1 MAARSRQEIRAED
14 LAAEIHRQLKEY
26 TDEVKETVY
35 NTAVDV
41 SARAVERLQAESP
54 KRTGKYR
61 KKWTR
66 TTDRNGIIIHQSG
79 KTYRLTHLLEK
90 GHALRRGGRKTGESP
105 AYPHIEKVQEEC
117 VTKFVNEIER
127 RLGN

>member
-1 MAARSRQEIRAED
+1 MAARSRQGIRAEN
-14 LAAEIHRQLKEY
+14 LAAEIHKQLKEY

-35 NTAVDV
+35 DTAMDV

-61 KKWTR
+61 KKWSR

-90 GHALRRGGRKTGESP
+90 GHALRRGGRRIGESP
-105 AYPHIEKVQEEC
+105 AYPHIAKVEREC
-117 VTKFVNEIER
+117 VDEFVTEIER
-127 RLGN
+127 RLGH

>member
-1 MAARSRQEIRAED
+1 MAEHSGKEIRAEN
-14 LAAEIHRQLKEY
+14 LAGEIYRQLREY
-26 TDEVKETVY
+26 TDEVKETIY
-35 NTAVDV
+35 DIAMDV
-41 SARAVERLQAESP
+41 SARAVERLQSESP

-105 AYPHIEKVQEEC
+105 AYPHIEKVEREC
-117 VTKFVNEIER
+117 VTEFLTEIER
-127 RLGN
+127 GLGH